1 MLEVKKSDFSR
12 QAARKKIRF
21 FQKIG
26 FFTTSGAEKNPIFS
40 KNRIFHDKRRGKK
53 SDFFKKSDF
62 SRQAARKKI
71 RFFQKIG
78 FFTASG
84 TEKNPIFSKS
94 MSRSIEGS
102 DFSRVA
108 SELLTKLFRQAILV
122 DSIEAFEKLVKKHG
136 KH

>member
-26 FFTTSGAEKNPIFS
+26 FFTTSGAE
-40 KNRIFHDKRRGKK
+40 KK

>member
-12 QAARKKIRF
+12 QAALQKIRF

-26 FFTTSGAEKNPIFS
+26 FFTTSGAPKNPIFS
-40 KNRIFHDKRRGKK
+40 KNRIFHGKRH
-53 SDFFKKSDF
+53 S
-62 SRQAARKKI
+62 KKI

-84 TEKNPIFSKS
+84 TPKKS
-94 MSRSIEGS
+94 DFFKKS